1 MEKDSYPRFLKSN
14 VYLNLLNDLQANSLK
29 WLAPGWKELVMV
41 SSIEGRQE
49 SGSLG
54 EHFGL
59 FGQLTGPREEPMT
72 QNPWKLSRLR
82 AEDMWG
88 EHLVVVEGRR
98 LRGTVIK

>member
-14 VYLNLLNDLQANSLK
+14 IYLNLLNDLQANSLK
-29 WLAPGWKELVMV
+29 WLAPGWRELVMA
-41 SSIEGRQE
+41 SSTEGRQE

-72 QNPWKLSRLR
+72 QNRLTWKLSRLR
-82 AEDMWG
+82 AEDVWG
-88 EHLVVVEGRR
+88 EH
-98 LRGTVIK
+98 